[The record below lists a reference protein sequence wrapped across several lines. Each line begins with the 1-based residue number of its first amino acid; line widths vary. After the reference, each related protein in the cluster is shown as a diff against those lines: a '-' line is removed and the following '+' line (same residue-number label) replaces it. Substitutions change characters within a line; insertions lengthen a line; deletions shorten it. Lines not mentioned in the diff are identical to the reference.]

1 MVTNKQGTSNPSKS
15 SNLTLIRKIFDLSST
30 ISSDRISS
38 LSENKYRL
46 LSNDLQRFQM
56 AGGTKF

>member
-1 MVTNKQGTSNPSKS
+1 MVTNKQGASNPSKS
-15 SNLTLIRKIFDLSST
+15 SSLTLIRKIFNLSST
-30 ISSDRISS
+30 ISSDRIRS